1 MKMFWYL
8 IDKETKIKRY
18 ILIVILK
25 SPTEK
30 KYLLDVAKAN
40 AARILGV
47 QNLELPASLKE
58 EEEKRSSSDKEER
71 LRADL
76 APQKALAQVRHTH
89 THLHTCY

>member
-1 MKMFWYL
+1 M
-8 IDKETKIKRY
+8 
-18 ILIVILK
+18 
-25 SPTEK
+25 
-30 KYLLDVAKAN
+30 DVAKAN

-76 APQKALAQVRHTH
+76 APQKTLAQVRHTH
-89 THLHTCY
+89 THTTAHVLLTHTQCLLEFCNVA